1 MLQIQT
7 NIKITDNSGAKKAQ
21 CIKIYKKRTA
31 SIGDLILV
39 SIKKIKK
46 KATSKSKI
54 SIKPGNL
61 FKSVIVRTV
70 YKKKDCLNQYLRF
83 NENSGVLLN
92 VQTNQPLSTRILGPV
107 PYYLRYIRQC
117 KIVSLSAKF
126 I

>member
-21 CIKIYKKRTA
+21 CIKIYKRKTA
-31 SIGDLILV
+31 AIGDLILV

-46 KATSKSKI
+46 KATLKSKI

-61 FKSVIVRTV
+61 FKSVVVRTV
-70 YKKKDCLNQYLRF
+70 FKKRDCLNQYLKF
-83 NENSGVLLN
+83 NENSGILLN
-92 VQTNQPLSTRILGPV
+92 IQTSQPLSTRILGPV
-107 PYYLRYIRQC
+107 PYHLRYKRQC
-117 KIVSLSAKF
+117 KIVTLSAKF